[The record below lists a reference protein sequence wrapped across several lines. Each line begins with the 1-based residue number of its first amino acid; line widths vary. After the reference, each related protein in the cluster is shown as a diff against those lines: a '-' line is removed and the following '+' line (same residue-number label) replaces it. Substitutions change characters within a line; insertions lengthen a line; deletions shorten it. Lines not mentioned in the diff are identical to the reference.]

1 MDGFG
6 CCLLGT
12 ELDNVEYSIDVLFM
26 KWINHLQVKYHRFY
40 CHFVLWTER
49 TLSKLRTKV
58 LKVTPPTVPPL
69 DPTYE
74 QHGSRNGSTL
84 LIRGRRIDNLVFR
97 KCCLTWTAQWLEI
110 RLVSYLATSNLPG
123 CFFALNLQSVEPQIA
138 APNFQSVEPQIAAS
152 QSTNSQPTTQSANI
166 IRYKIPPSNSQILSS
181 HSRFPPSST
190 TYHNHS
196 SPPKMA
202 PQPYV
207 SLIRQEALFS
217 TIRWYLSLTDA
228 EVATRIQDS
237 TSNVK
242 HFKEMSY
249 VLVRQVRKANDKVAE
264 LEQELP
270 KQSQMAK
277 ERIEKLEDDIDDLR
291 RYNEE

>member
-1 MDGFG
+1 
-6 CCLLGT
+6 
-12 ELDNVEYSIDVLFM
+12 
-26 KWINHLQVKYHRFY
+26 
-40 CHFVLWTER
+40 
-49 TLSKLRTKV
+49 
-58 LKVTPPTVPPL
+58 
-69 DPTYE
+69 
-74 QHGSRNGSTL
+74 
-84 LIRGRRIDNLVFR
+84 
-97 KCCLTWTAQWLEI
+97 
-110 RLVSYLATSNLPG
+110 
-123 CFFALNLQSVEPQIA
+123 
-138 APNFQSVEPQIAAS
+138 
-152 QSTNSQPTTQSANI
+152 
-166 IRYKIPPSNSQILSS
+166 
-181 HSRFPPSST
+181 
-190 TYHNHS
+190 
-196 SPPKMA
+196 MA